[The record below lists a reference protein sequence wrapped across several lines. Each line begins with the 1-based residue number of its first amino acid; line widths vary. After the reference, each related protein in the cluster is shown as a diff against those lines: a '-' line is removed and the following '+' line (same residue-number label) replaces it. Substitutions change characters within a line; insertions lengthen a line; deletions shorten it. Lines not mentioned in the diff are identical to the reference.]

1 MSADD
6 WTTLSIDGLEDLD
19 ARLGELSN
27 ALAGKA
33 IYASLNYASAPM
45 LKEAKARA
53 PKAEAAYRRYM
64 SSGQGESTRNG
75 QRRGKSKRAKRGEGN
90 YKIYEP
96 GTLRRSIKRGRL
108 TKMPEF
114 KNKGAAIGL
123 FVSNKKGDQPPYYWY
138 FVEYGTAKMAATP
151 FMRPAFDNNI
161 ESFIERFNERLDLEI
176 LKHTEGAT

>member
-1 MSADD
+1 MAAND
-6 WTTLSIDGLEDLD
+6 WTSLEVEGLDDLD

-33 IYASLNYASAPM
+33 LYASLNYASAPM
-45 LKEAKARA
+45 LKEAKQRA

-64 SSGQGESTRNG
+64 SSGQGESTAN
-75 QRRGKSKRAKRGEGN
+75 GKSKRAKRGEGKFEV
-90 YKIYEP
+90 YKP

-108 TKMPEF
+108 TKMSEF

-123 FVSNKKGDQPPYYWY
+123 FISNKKGDQAPYYWY

-161 ESFIERFNERLDLEI
+161 EIFIERFNERLDIEI